1 MSVVGFI
8 PATARPDTEALA
20 IAFGRSTGAGQ
31 RAGVTGTGHTVE
43 WPFILFGD
51 VFLAVPSRGIGR
63 SEGIKA
69 GIGAHGSISLA
80 TEGLDATGGRSA
92 DRDTATALEEL
103 SNQLVSLGLDFT
115 LVHGLSFSLSMVS
128 ILKVPWNI
136 ASKNGTIS
144 LRRFIMEAIKF
155 RYSRLYWLWYT
166 T

>member
-1 MSVVGFI
+1 LSVVGFI

-115 LVHGLSFSLSMVS
+115 LVHGLSFSLYGVHTKGSMEYS
-128 ILKVPWNI
+128 NQKRHNILAKIYHRSNNI
-136 ASKNGTIS
+136 T
-144 LRRFIMEAIKF
+144 LP
-155 RYSRLYWLWYT
+155 
-166 T
+166 